1 MRRQQNS
8 YDANGNLTYEA
19 TARKKADGHYE
30 PVAMERKLLWDEE
43 NRLRAISENGYVSTY
58 VYDADGERTVK
69 MHGGGQHS
77 FRNGTET
84 SLHSD
89 RATYTLYPN
98 AFLTYDE
105 DGQYVKHIYM
115 GGERIVSKIV
125 HPLTFITH
133 SPKAAV
139 RADFGG
145 YMPLS
150 RYKAKKRMM
159 EAAINSSYQA
169 LGVPY
174 LGVDRDSTSYPPNQ
188 LRMDN
193 TSMKEDLIFFYHKD
207 HLGSSN
213 AILDSVGNILQWIEY
228 LPYGEVMVDEQHSAD
243 YATPY
248 KFNGKELDEETGL
261 LYYGA
266 RYFDPKKVNW
276 LSTDRFSQFY
286 PHMNPY
292 SYCGG
297 NPILAIDYGGDSI
310 VYVNDNHRY
319 VFDVRQ
325 GTFGFYDSNGQL
337 YNDDNSDEIT
347 SSLLMLLGKP
357 RGGKLVN
364 SLMKTKKRD
373 VIISIFNEDDAE
385 TLSMRN
391 GPIVVKWNPRY
402 ENFAFNER
410 GDKKAP
416 SFIALAHELLHSEEL
431 IFGNPNWHVWYYT
444 DKAPIPLEEMRASME
459 ENIIRAEHFIPQRTN
474 YSLKEFG
481 RFTKSAIPYL
491 PTILPL
497 SIR

>member
-1 MRRQQNS
+1 MNKYIITLLLMCS
-8 YDANGNLTYEA
+8 TYA
-19 TARKKADGHYE
+19 SAAMPADGDSTTAGNQAMRVMTFKAV
-30 PVAMERKLLWDEE
+30 PGMER
-43 NRLRAISENGYVSTY
+43 TY
-58 VYDADGERTVK
+58 C
-69 MHGGGQHS
+69 
-77 FRNGTET
+77 
-84 SLHSD
+84 
-89 RATYTLYPN
+89 
-98 AFLTYDE
+98 
-105 DGQYVKHIYM
+105 
-115 GGERIVSKIV
+115 
-125 HPLTFITH
+125 
-133 SPKAAV
+133 
-139 RADFGG
+139 
-145 YMPLS
+145 
-150 RYKAKKRMM
+150 
-159 EAAINSSYQA
+159 
-169 LGVPY
+169 
-174 LGVDRDSTSYPPNQ
+174 
-188 LRMDN
+188 
-193 TSMKEDLIFFYHKD
+193 YHHD
-207 HLGSSN
+207 HLGSTTLITNES
-213 AILDSVGNILQWIEY
+213 
-228 LPYGEVMVDEQHSAD
+228 GEVAQRAKYTPTGETFIEQQDTAWTS
-243 YATPY
+243 PY
-248 KFNGKELDEETGL
+248 KFNGRSAFRDAFRAKRGKEELDEETGL

-297 NPILAIDYGGDSI
+297 NPIQAIDYGGDSI

-347 SSLLMLLGKP
+347 SSLLMLFGKP